1 MQSTFVT
8 LIIMGA
14 SIALALAGLELV
26 RRRYPDPV
34 RAPNNEVAGFFIAV
48 LGVMYAV
55 LLAFVIVTVWEQF
68 EEARLTTERE
78 ANAVAGLYRAS
89 QALPEPAGSR
99 LRAQARDY
107 VRTMVDLEWPAMA
120 RGQTSPESKRAVDA
134 LWATVLTHQPVTD
147 NERIVQGEIMRRMGE
162 LNDNRR
168 LRELAATTSLPHV
181 MWALLAGGAIISVLF
196 TYFFSTKNARAQ
208 YAMTGLYVAS
218 IAFVLVLISVLD
230 LPFSGNVYVTPHAFE
245 NALETFERVEAAL
258 PPGRGEQA
266 GEARASVECLGARP

>member
-1 MQSTFVT
+1 MQSTLVT

-89 QALPEPAGSR
+89 QALPEPMGSR

-107 VRTMVDLEWPAMA
+107 VRTMVDQEWPAMA

-134 LWATVLTHQPVTD
+134 LWTTVLTHQPATD
-147 NERIVQGEIMRRMGE
+147 NERLVQGEIMRRMGD

-168 LRELAATTSLPHV
+168 LRELAATTSLPRI
-181 MWALLAGGAIISVLF
+181 MWVLLAGGAVISVLF

-208 YAMTGLYVAS
+208 YAMTALYVAS
-218 IAFVLVLISVLD
+218 IAFLLVLISVLD
-230 LPFSGNVYVTPHAFE
+230 LPFNGNVHVTPHAFE
-245 NALETFERVEAAL
+245 NALEDIDR
-258 PPGRGEQA
+258 
-266 GEARASVECLGARP
+266 LGAVLPSDRGDQLGQVRTGADTLAPRP